1 MTTTASSTSNATIS
15 KAAPR
20 TNAKEIART
29 RSIAR
34 MLSRV
39 PATGAG
45 QMTLSAV
52 WSDEKVADAP
62 TSTPTPDTIAVL
74 LAMSACHALATIA
87 SRLWAASA
95 PTTSAISPNRRPW
108 TASAPKKMLATAMM
122 ITRVGASE
130 KAAKN
135 AIDAENMTQW
145 SCDHW
150 TIGSWIQDQKDFS
163 LLSFAAVFK
172 AWRSHKFCFSCDG
185 SADFGF
191 SLGLRVCS
199 GSFVHL
205 LSISYFMT
213 PPVLSVHLT
222 KTPAAFYRGGAGFV
236 LRAQLDT

>member
-1 MTTTASSTSNATIS
+1 MTTRASSTSNATIS

-95 PTTSAISPNRRPW
+95 P
-108 TASAPKKMLATAMM
+108 KKMLATAMM

-172 AWRSHKFCFSCDG
+172 AWRSRKFCFSCDG
-185 SADFGF
+185 SADFWF
-191 SLGLRVCS
+191 SLGLR
-199 GSFVHL
+199 G
-205 LSISYFMT
+205 
-213 PPVLSVHLT
+213 
-222 KTPAAFYRGGAGFV
+222 
-236 LRAQLDT
+236 